1 MSTLTDKKAQKE
13 LQKDEGSGITS
24 SQAWKDIDI
33 LSVTK
38 RECQCCKCMCVT
50 ERLKMRDVW
59 KNMVMAHKVIKYLPY
74 NNVIKSPDWEKKG
87 LLKLKQDGKVI
98 GKVELQFGN
107 SLRTNA
113 ETFVIKTQSVD
124 ILISTQS

>member
-1 MSTLTDKKAQKE
+1 MKE
-13 LQKDEGSGITS
+13 
-24 SQAWKDIDI
+24 
-33 LSVTK
+33 
-38 RECQCCKCMCVT
+38 
-50 ERLKMRDVW
+50 
-59 KNMVMAHKVIKYLPY
+59 NKYKY